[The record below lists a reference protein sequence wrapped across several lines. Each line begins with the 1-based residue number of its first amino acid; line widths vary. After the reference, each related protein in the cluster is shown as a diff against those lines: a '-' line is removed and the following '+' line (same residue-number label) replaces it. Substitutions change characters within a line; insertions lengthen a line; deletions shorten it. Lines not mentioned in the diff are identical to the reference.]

1 MYIQNV
7 QFSSANLNQLE
18 KKRKMTLAQE
28 VSYLTSLD
36 NLDKKRKLTQQS
48 LDALDKK
55 RK

>member
-7 QFSSANLNQLE
+7 QFSSASLNQLE

-28 VSYLTSLD
+28 VNYLTSLD
-36 NLDKKRKLTQQS
+36 SLDKKRKHNK

-55 RK
+55 KK